1 MKDLLRKGIFLLS
14 VLPSTFF
21 LPKPSYHSLGAASN
35 NYCAGQAATR
45 HFGTWR
51 HHHLDENWITCVDI
65 QKIKFQ
71 HLHLLPPKRNKT
83 EKHDATKNLTSLV
96 HKRICNPG
104 IASYI
109 WYLYVSLCFFCGCF
123 LWSWD
128 QALCFFK
135 ITLNFQT
142 KGRVG
147 GSNLFFLQEILFSF
161 PKLQPFPRSSPRC
174 FCWSCCE
181 L

>member
-35 NYCAGQAATR
+35 NYCAVQAATR

-104 IASYI
+104 IASYMI
-109 WYLYVSLCFFCGCF
+109 FICFIVLF
-123 LWSWD
+123 LWMFFMVLGSS
-128 QALCFFK
+128 LVFFK

>member
-14 VLPSTFF
+14 VLPSTVF

-71 HLHLLPPKRNKT
+71 HLHLLPPKRNQT

-104 IASYI
+104 IASYMI
-109 WYLYVSLCFFCGCF
+109 LQQEESLRLLKVWVMTWSVPDRIIMSILRGRCGTVN
-123 LWSWD
+123 
-128 QALCFFK
+128 
-135 ITLNFQT
+135 IHPVLNLI
-142 KGRVG
+142 
-147 GSNLFFLQEILFSF
+147 N
-161 PKLQPFPRSSPRC
+161 
-174 FCWSCCE
+174 
-181 L
+181 